1 MIDQPTARLMRKVA
15 PPPADTLMR
24 PRYDAPSSLPFTP
37 CFLLIRIL
45 AHTRPDGTR
54 IQVGTRLFDLL
65 GERGANGLMDIE
77 GHLML
82 ALDFAQ
88 FVFLGAEEAW
98 VFEGIAHAGH
108 GKDLQAHVNANFL
121 TRRRQRRRFPLARDG
136 HKPLAGRRAANRH
149 GLRRAVQEAMGR

>member
-1 MIDQPTARLMRKVA
+1 MRRRRLAVHA
-15 PPPADTLMR
+15 
-24 PRYDAPSSLPFTP
+24 

-45 AHTRPDGTR
+45 AHARPDGTR
-54 IQVGTRLFDLL
+54 IQVGTRLFVLF

-77 GHLML
+77 GHLLL

-108 GKDLQAHVNANFL
+108 GKDLQAHVNADFL
-121 TRRRQRRRFPLARDG
+121 PGRRQWRRFPLARDG
-136 HKPLAGRRAANRH
+136 HQPLAGRRAANRRAASRRAANRR
-149 GLRRAVQEAMGR
+149 GLRRAVQGGDGR